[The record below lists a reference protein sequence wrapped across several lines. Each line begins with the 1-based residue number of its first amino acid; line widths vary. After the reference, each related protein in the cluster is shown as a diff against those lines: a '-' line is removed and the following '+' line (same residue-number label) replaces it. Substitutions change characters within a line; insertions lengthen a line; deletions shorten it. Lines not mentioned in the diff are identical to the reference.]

1 MKRIL
6 KYFSIVVVI
15 LIIFTIVIHDRIELY
30 NLNSSYNQSNSP
42 ILPPSSD
49 SLTSSSSSSDSSM
62 VVSMDIIKNV
72 DKIEKSVDKIEK
84 NAIIEKIK
92 SKKEII
98 VYKDSI
104 KKLCIKINNNIEK
117 TYKLEKIIN
126 NKEYVD
132 MKVYAEKKQDSLN

>member
-1 MKRIL
+1 MKTIL

-15 LIIFTIVIHDRIELY
+15 LIIFAIVIYDRIELY
-30 NLNSSYNQSNSP
+30 NLNSSYNQSSFP
-42 ILPPSSD
+42 MLLPSSD
-49 SLTSSSSSSDSSM
+49 SLTMSSDSSI

-72 DKIEKSVDKIEK
+72 DNIEK
-84 NAIIEKIK
+84 NAIIEKFK